1 MPSVFGR
8 LTPFLYERIAPNL
21 RTMWASRQ
29 PLAWLLA
36 LIIGVVAAY
45 AILGF
50 RYLILAVHYRWL
62 NTFAETNVATFA
74 AQQDWWLLLAVP
86 CLGGLL
92 VGFILHRFLPS
103 NRAEG
108 VADVIEARA
117 IGGAQMSLKT
127 GIWSAIVSALSLG
140 FGASSGREGPAVHLG
155 STIATAIGARF
166 SLPPE
171 KRRVIL
177 ACGAAAAVSASFNA
191 PIAGVLFAH
200 EVILGHFAI
209 SAFVPSAIA
218 AVGATIITRIH
229 LGDYPAFIIPTY
241 EITSLWEFPAFALL
255 GVTCGLVAI
264 GFQFTIMAADW
275 TARSITMPVWLRP
288 ALGGL
293 MIGAIAIYLPEVLGV
308 GYEATNRALSHQLTL
323 STLFALLFAKTLA
336 TAITLASR
344 FGGGVFSPSLYI
356 GAMAGGAYGLLAAN
370 VFPELASS
378 EGLYAILGMGAV
390 AGAVLG
396 APISTVLIAFELTG
410 GYEMT
415 IALLLTVSLASLMMQ
430 AVHGQSF
437 FHWQLS
443 QRGLFL
449 QAGPHKEVVR
459 RWRVRDFMINL
470 EGEEKANPPTVNPDL
485 PLLTLEDTL
494 ESALRAFDAGAYSRI
509 SVVSSSDRTRI
520 IAYATQMA
528 ALRAYNLAL
537 IASHEEEH
545 QTVG

>member
-1 MPSVFGR
+1 MPGSFGKLLR
-8 LTPFLYERIAPNL
+8 FLYDRVAPNM
-21 RTMWASRQ
+21 REMWATRQ
-29 PLAWLLA
+29 PMAWLLA
-36 LIIGVVAAY
+36 LVIGVAAAY

-50 RYLILAVHYRWL
+50 RYLILALHYPWL
-62 NTFAETNVATFA
+62 NTFAEHNVATLA
-74 AQQDWWLLLAVP
+74 AQQDWWLLLLVP
-86 CLGGLL
+86 AGGGLL
-92 VGFILHRFLPS
+92 VGYILYRFLPS
-103 NRAEG
+103 QRAEG

-117 IGGAQMSLKT
+117 IGGAQLPLKT
-127 GIWSAIVSALSLG
+127 GLWSALVAALSLG
-140 FGASSGREGPAVHLG
+140 FGASAGREGPAVHLG
-155 STIATAIGARF
+155 ATLATAIGSKF

-200 EVILGHFAI
+200 EVILGHFAV
-209 SAFVPSAIA
+209 SAFLPTAVA

-229 LGDYPAFIIPTY
+229 LGEVPAFVIPSY

-255 GVTCGLVAI
+255 GITCGLVAV
-264 GFQFTIMAADW
+264 GFQFAVMAADW
-275 TARSITMPVWLRP
+275 SARSITMPVWLRP

-293 MIGAIAIYLPEVLGV
+293 MIGAIAIYVPEILGV
-308 GYEATNRALSHQLTL
+308 GYEATNRALSHELTL
-323 STLFALLFAKTLA
+323 TTLFLLLFAKTVA

-356 GAMAGGAYGLLAAN
+356 GAMAGGAYGIMAGN

-390 AGAVLG
+390 AAAVLG
-396 APISTVLIAFELTG
+396 APVSTVLIAFELTG

-415 IALLLTVSLASLMMQ
+415 IALLLTVSLATVIMQ
-430 AVHGQSF
+430 GVHGQSF

-459 RWRVRDFMINL
+459 RHRVRDFMMPL
-470 EGEEKANPPTVNPDL
+470 SDEEKENPPEIDPDL
-485 PLLTLEDTL
+485 PLLTPDDTL
-494 ESALRAFDAGAYSRI
+494 ESALRAFDSGAYSRI
-509 SVVSSSDRTRI
+509 SVVDSSDTSKI
-520 IAYATQMA
+520 IAYASQMA
-528 ALRAYNLAL
+528 ALRAYNQAL

-545 QTVG
+545 R

>member
-1 MPSVFGR
+1 MPGPVGR
-8 LTPFLYERIAPNL
+8 LFGFLYERIAPNMRGL
-21 RTMWASRQ
+21 WASRQ
-29 PLAWLLA
+29 PLAWLIALA
-36 LIIGVVAAY
+36 VGVAAAY

-50 RYLILAVHYRWL
+50 RYLILALHYPWL
-62 NTFAETNVATFA
+62 NTFAEHNVATLA
-74 AQQDWWLLLAVP
+74 AQQDWWLLLLVP
-86 CLGGLL
+86 CAGGLV
-92 VGFILHRFLPS
+92 VGYILHRFMPA

-108 VADVIEARA
+108 VADVMEARA

-127 GIWSAIVSALSLG
+127 GLWSALVAALSLG
-140 FGASSGREGPAVHLG
+140 TGASAGREGPAVHLG
-155 STIATAIGARF
+155 STIATAIGSKF

-209 SAFVPSAIA
+209 SAFVPTAIA

-229 LGDYPAFIIPTY
+229 LGDFPAFIIPTY

-255 GVTCGLVAI
+255 GITCGLVAV
-264 GFQFTIMAADW
+264 GFQFAVMAADW

-293 MIGAIAIYLPEVLGV
+293 MIGAIAIYVPEVLGV

-323 STLFALLFAKTLA
+323 ATLFILLFAKTLA

-344 FGGGVFSPSLYI
+344 FGGGVFSPSLYL
-356 GAMAGGAYGLLAAN
+356 GAMAGGAYGLMAGG

-390 AGAVLG
+390 AAAVLG
-396 APISTVLIAFELTG
+396 APVSTVLIAFELTG
-410 GYEMT
+410 GYQMT
-415 IALLLTVSLASLMMQ
+415 IALMLTVSLATVIMQ

-459 RWRVRDFMINL
+459 RHRVRDFMVEL
-470 EGEEKANPPTVNPDL
+470 EGEEKEDPPEVNPDL
-485 PLLTLEDTL
+485 PLLTPEDTL
-494 ESALRAFDAGAYSRI
+494 ESALRAFDSGSYSRI
-509 SVVSSSDRTRI
+509 SVVSSADTSTI
-520 IAYATQMA
+520 IGYATQMG
-528 ALRAYNLAL
+528 ALRTYNQAL

-545 QTVG
+545 R

>member
-1 MPSVFGR
+1 PW
-8 LTPFLYERIAPNL
+8 LYTFHVA
-21 RTMWASRQ
+21 
-29 PLAWLLA
+29 
-36 LIIGVVAAY
+36 VVA
-45 AILGF
+45 
-50 RYLILAVHYRWL
+50 
-62 NTFAETNVATFA
+62 TSA
-74 AQQDWWLLLAVP
+74 AQQDWWLLLLVP

-92 VGFILHRFLPS
+92 VGWILHKFLPS
-103 NRAEG
+103 GRAEA

-127 GIWSAIVSALSLG
+127 GLWSALVAALSLG
-140 FGASSGREGPAVHLG
+140 FGASAGREGPAVHLG
-155 STIATAIGARF
+155 ATIASAIGSKF

-171 KRRVIL
+171 NRRVIL

-200 EVILGHFAI
+200 EVVLGHFAI
-209 SAFVPSAIA
+209 SAFVPTAIA

-229 LGDYPAFIIPTY
+229 LGDFPAFIIPTY

-255 GVTCGLVAI
+255 GIVCGLVAI
-264 GFQFTIMAADW
+264 GFQFAVMAADW
-275 TARSITMPVWLRP
+275 SARSIPMPLCLRP
-288 ALGGL
+288 AVGGL
-293 MIGAIAIYLPEVLGV
+293 MIGAIAIYVPEILGV
-308 GYEATNRALSHQLTL
+308 GYEATNRALSHQLAL
-323 STLFALLFAKTLA
+323 GTLFTLLFAKTLA

-344 FGGGVFSPSLYI
+344 FGGGVFSPSLYL
-356 GAMAGGAYGLLAAN
+356 GAMAGGAYGLLAGA

-415 IALLLTVSLASLMMQ
+415 IALLLSVSLASVMMQ

-437 FHWQLS
+437 FHWQLG

-449 QAGPHKEVVR
+449 HAGPHKEVVR
-459 RWRVRDFMINL
+459 RWRVREFMEPL
-470 EGEEKANPPTVNPDL
+470 SEEEKANPPDIDPEL
-485 PLLTLEDTL
+485 PLLTPDDTL
-494 ESALRAFDAGAYSRI
+494 ESALRAFDAGSYTRI
-509 SVVSSSDRTRI
+509 SVTSSTDTTNI
-520 IAYATQMA
+520 IGYATQMA
-528 ALRAYNLAL
+528 ALRTYNQAL

-545 QTVG
+545 R